1 MEKKIRKNR
10 KKEDN
15 IEKNRKEEEKIYG
28 FYYKT
33 KKTS

>member
-1 MEKKIRKNR
+1 MRKNR